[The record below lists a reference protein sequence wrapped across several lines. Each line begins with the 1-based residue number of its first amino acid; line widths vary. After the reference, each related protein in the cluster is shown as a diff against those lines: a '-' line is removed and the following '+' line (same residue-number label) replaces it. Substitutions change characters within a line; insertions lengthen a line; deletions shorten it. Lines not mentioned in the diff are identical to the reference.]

1 MEMLDRNKDGSLPF
15 PAVLLIASVSEHRL
29 EKKIKLLWNAFILN
43 LFTFDGWSYV
53 SVI

>member
-15 PAVLLIASVSEHRL
+15 PAVLLITSVSEHRL
-29 EKKIKLLWNAFILN
+29 EKKIKLLWNVLILN
-43 LFTFDGWSYV
+43 LFKFDAWSYV

>member
-29 EKKIKLLWNAFILN
+29 KKKIKLL
-43 LFTFDGWSYV
+43 
-53 SVI
+53 

>member
-1 MEMLDRNKDGSLPF
+1 MKMLDRNKDGSLPF

-29 EKKIKLLWNAFILN
+29 EKKIKLLWNALILN

>member
-15 PAVLLIASVSEHRL
+15 PALLLITTVSEHRL
-29 EKKIKLLWNAFILN
+29 DKKIKLVWNAFTLN
-43 LFTFDGWSYV
+43 LFTFDTWSYV